1 MNKNVFQYAKW
12 ICPAEFSDIEP
23 IDVLKLQKS
32 GAEVKPPK
40 EYQNRHF
47 LIQRRFNLEKKVSNT
62 YMYITAD
69 DYYKLS
75 INGKTVGQGPAQ
87 GYTDCYYRNKYDIS
101 EYLNAGENIILAEL
115 YYHGLVCRA
124 YNSGDNRIGMA
135 AELYVNGVCVVY
147 TDSSWLCADY
157 SAYDKN
163 TDVVGCDTQFKER
176 FDNRKSLKW
185 ESCAVKDCDY
195 SFSDEP
201 VTSVCRY
208 YKTPKITKEL
218 SDGSIFYDFGEE
230 ITAMLEIT
238 AFGENGD
245 SVEILCGEE
254 ADGTNVRSQMRCN
267 CDYNDIFI
275 LKAGKNRHEQFDYKG
290 FRYVKLIPKG
300 KAEIV
305 SLKAV
310 VRHYPFD
317 DDYCVLKT
325 DNKLLRDIFTLCK
338 NSVKYGSQE
347 VFVDCP
353 TREKG
358 QYSGDLLITG
368 SAHLILT
375 GDGSLMKKAI
385 DNQMQ
390 SAEYSD
396 TLPAVTPGS
405 LLQEIADYSLLFPL
419 LSLRYYEFSNDKTYL
434 QKNFEICKKIINGFR
449 VYERADGLLQN
460 VSDKWN
466 LVDWPSNLRDGYDF
480 KLEPPEKE
488 PHNVL
493 NAFYIGC
500 VLCTE
505 KISEI
510 LNINYEKRSDTLIK
524 SFHNEFYDNKR
535 MIYTDCK
542 KTDHAALHSN
552 VLPVFF
558 GFAKRESFDSIYFL
572 IMSKGL
578 SCGVYMSFFV
588 LKALCAM
595 EHHKEALDLILS
607 KSEHSWYNM
616 LSQGATTCFEAW
628 GKEQKYNTSLCH
640 PWASSPIII
649 LKEDIL
655 PNMPNVGKLIYRTC
669 LESTHYREKVV

>member
-1 MNKNVFQYAKW
+1 MNKKVFRYAKW

-23 IDVLKLQKS
+23 IDVLMLQKN
-32 GAEVKPPK
+32 GAEVKTPK
-40 EYQNRHF
+40 ENQNRHF
-47 LIQRRFNLEKKVSNT
+47 LIQKRFSLEKKADNA
-62 YMYITAD
+62 YLDITAD

-87 GYTDCYYRNKYDIS
+87 GYADCYYRNRYEVS
-101 EYLNAGENIILAEL
+101 EYLNAGENIISAEL
-115 YYHGLVCRA
+115 YYHGLICRA

-135 AELYVNGVCVVY
+135 VELYVNEGCAVY
-147 TDSSWLCADY
+147 TDSSWQCAEY
-157 SAYDKN
+157 SAYDKG
-163 TDVVGCDTQFKER
+163 TEAMGYDTQFKER
-176 FDNRKSLKW
+176 FDNRKGFNW
-185 ESCAVKDCDY
+185 VDCAVKECDC

-201 VTSVCRY
+201 AVSVCRY
-208 YKTPKITKEL
+208 YKMPKIINKL
-218 SDGSIFYDFGEE
+218 PDGSVFYDFGEE
-230 ITAMLEIT
+230 ITAMPEIT
-238 AFGENGD
+238 AFGEDGD
-245 SVEILCGEE
+245 EVEILCGEE
-254 ADGTNVRSQMRCN
+254 ADGTDVRSRMRCN
-267 CDYNDIFI
+267 CDYDDLFI

-290 FRYVKLIPKG
+290 FRYVKLIPRGNAK
-300 KAEIV
+300 IV

-325 DNKLLRDIFTLCK
+325 NQKLLNDIFTMCK

-347 VFVDCP
+347 VYVDCP

-375 GDGSLMKKAI
+375 GDGALFKKAI

-390 SAEYSD
+390 SIRYSD
-396 TLPAVTPGS
+396 TLLAVTPGS
-405 LLQEIADYSLLFPL
+405 FLQEIADYSLLFPL
-419 LSLRYYEFSNDKTYL
+419 LSLRYYEFSGDKAYL
-434 QKNFEICKKIINGFR
+434 RENFEVCKRVIDGFR
-449 VYERADGLLQN
+449 LYERADGLLHN
-460 VSDKWN
+460 VTDKWN

-480 KLEPPEKE
+480 KLEPPQEE

-500 VLCTE
+500 VFCTE
-505 KISEI
+505 KISRI
-510 LNINYEKRSDTLIK
+510 LNENYEKRSDWLIK
-524 SFHNEFYDNKR
+524 AFHNEFYDSER

-542 KTDHAALHSN
+542 GTNHAALHSN

-558 GFAKRESFDSIYFL
+558 GFAEREAFGSIHSL

-578 SCGVYMSFFV
+578 SCGVYMAFFV
-588 LKALCAM
+588 LKALCTM
-595 EHHKEALDLILS
+595 GHYKDALDLILS
-607 KSEHSWYNM
+607 KGEHSWYKM
-616 LSQGATTCFEAW
+616 LSEGATTCFEAW

-640 PWASSPIII
+640 PWAASPIIV

-655 PNMPNVGKLIYRTC
+655 PNMPNVGTLLVKGQ
-669 LESTHYREKVV
+669 